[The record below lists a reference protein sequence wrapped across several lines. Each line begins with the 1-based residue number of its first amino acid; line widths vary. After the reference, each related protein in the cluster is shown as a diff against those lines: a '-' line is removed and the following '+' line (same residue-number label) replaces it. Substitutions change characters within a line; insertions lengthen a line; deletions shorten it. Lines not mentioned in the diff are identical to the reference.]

1 MDDDSLPSHIHDL
14 FFHAVAAHNGNF
26 ASVDAI
32 REIGSAIVEHHGAKA
47 LGDVAIDLT
56 HWQYRMSEQ
65 WKVYF
70 GLKSQDRN
78 LAGFVASCWEMMPA
92 WRQNRDPALLP
103 IRATIREAG
112 ALFRLMRQLG
122 GFAADASFA

>member
-1 MDDDSLPSHIHDL
+1 MDDNLPSHIHDL
-14 FFHAVAAHNGNF
+14 FFHAAAAYNGNF
-26 ASVDAI
+26 AAVDAI
-32 REIGSAIVEHHGAKA
+32 RDIGDAIVEHHGAKA

-65 WKVYF
+65 WQAYF
-70 GLKSQDRN
+70 GMKTQGRN

-103 IRATIREAG
+103 IRAVTRESA
-112 ALFRLMRQLG
+112 ALFRLMRQLVS
-122 GFAADASFA
+122 FQADASFN